1 MDAQQ
6 MERMDYR
13 RRLESGNSKEIW
25 GAIVNDIGSDPEKFS
40 QIINIFLSD
49 NYRLVQRVSQVIGII
64 GEKQP
69 QLIAPY
75 LPKLLDLLTTDT
87 IDAVKRNVLRIF
99 QFIDIPKELEGK
111 LFDVALTFLQSN
123 EEAIA
128 IRVFSMTSLRK
139 ICENHPELC
148 QEIIPTIEIILSENK
163 SGGIQSR
170 GKSELK
176 KLRSLQK

>member
-1 MDAQQ
+1 
-6 MERMDYR
+6 MDYR

-25 GAIVNDIGSDPEKFS
+25 DAIVNDIGSDPEKFS
-40 QIINIFLSD
+40 QVMDLFLSD
-49 NYRLVQRVSQVIGII
+49 NYILVQRVSQAIGII

-75 LPKLLDLLTTDT
+75 LPRMLDILTAKT
-87 IDAVKRNVLRIF
+87 IDALKRNVLRIF

-111 LFDVALTFLQSN
+111 LFDIALTFLKSN

-128 IRVFSMTSLRK
+128 IRVFSMTALRK
-139 ICENHPELC
+139 ICEKHNELS
-148 QEIIPTIEIILSENK
+148 QEIIHTIEIIISENK

-170 GKSELK
+170 GKKELSNLH
-176 KLRSLQK
+176 KLLL